1 MEEKNQGWRYWDP
14 LKFLDSLVIYTQ
26 EIKSVEI
33 KSDDYNNPGLW
44 HIDKSAKWIGLHK
57 AQVTFDVNFVMKIND
72 NYKDIILVID
82 TSGSMYGSKF
92 QKAISDSKELINY
105 VLADTN
111 NRVAI
116 ITFSDES
123 SIVSEFSNGKD
134 TLLSK
139 LDSLKVIGDTNY
151 NIALKKCRHC
161 NE

>member
-1 MEEKNQGWRYWDP
+1 MAGLNCGEANATTFPLLKARASCFIKCEDEITFKGMSRAKDPIGNDKLFSSGESGAVGLGFVEEV
-14 LKFLDSLVIYTQ
+14 LS
-26 EIKSVEI
+26 
-33 KSDDYNNPGLW
+33 
-44 HIDKSAKWIGLHK
+44 
-57 AQVTFDVNFVMKIND
+57 ND

-139 LDSLKVIGDTNY
+139 LDSLKVIDDTNY

>member
-1 MEEKNQGWRYWDP
+1 
-14 LKFLDSLVIYTQ
+14 
-26 EIKSVEI
+26 
-33 KSDDYNNPGLW
+33 
-44 HIDKSAKWIGLHK
+44 
-57 AQVTFDVNFVMKIND
+57 MKIND
-72 NYKDIILVID
+72 NYKDIILLID
-82 TSGSMYGSKF
+82 TSGSKYGSKI
-92 QKAISDSKELINY
+92 QKAIIYSKELINY

-139 LDSLKVIGDTNY
+139 LDSLKVIDDTNY

>member
-1 MEEKNQGWRYWDP
+1 
-14 LKFLDSLVIYTQ
+14 
-26 EIKSVEI
+26 
-33 KSDDYNNPGLW
+33 
-44 HIDKSAKWIGLHK
+44 
-57 AQVTFDVNFVMKIND
+57 MKIND

-139 LDSLKVIGDTNY
+139 LDSLKVIDDTNY
-151 NIALKKCRHC
+151 NIALKKCIHC